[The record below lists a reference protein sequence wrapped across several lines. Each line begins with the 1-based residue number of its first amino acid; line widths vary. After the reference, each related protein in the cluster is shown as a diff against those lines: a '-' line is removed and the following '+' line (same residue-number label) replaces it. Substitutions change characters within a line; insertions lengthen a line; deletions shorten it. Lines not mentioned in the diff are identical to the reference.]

1 MPIGGVIA
9 YDRAVSPSGVGYDI
23 GCGNKAVRLDIK
35 ADTIRPYMQEVMD
48 EIVNKINF
56 GIGRDLA
63 PGERTTHSLFTSLT
77 WDYAELNVLVHGQN
91 AQTTLKEKARAQLGT
106 VGGGNHYVD
115 IFRDEE
121 DYVWIGVHFGSRGF
135 GHSIATGFLNM
146 AKGKLWHDKPGHE
159 DMFADATVLDT
170 DTHIGDRYMAAMKLA
185 GEYAEVGRDIV
196 CYKVAKILHGQVES
210 VVQNHHNFC
219 WRETHFERDL
229 HVVRKGATPN
239 FPGQTSF
246 IGATMGEPSY
256 IVKGLDT
263 EENKH
268 SLYSLP
274 HGAGRV
280 MGRMQAKGKKNR
292 PGLIS
297 QDAMTEWVRGRNIIL
312 RGGDV
317 DEAPQA
323 YKRLSEVM
331 SHHCQSFELLH
342 ELQPMGVAMA
352 PRGRGRGGRR

>member
-1 MPIGGVIA
+1 MIPTKHYGNPVFLDAVRQLQTCMDDPRAIYGVLTADHHVGYSMPIGGVIA

-135 GHSIATGFLNM
+135 GHSIATGFLNK
-146 AKGKLWHDKPGHE
+146 AKGKDWHDKPGH
-159 DMFADATVLDT
+159 
-170 DTHIGDRYMAAMKLA
+170 
-185 GEYAEVGRDIV
+185 
-196 CYKVAKILHGQVES
+196 
-210 VVQNHHNFC
+210 
-219 WRETHFERDL
+219 
-229 HVVRKGATPN
+229 
-239 FPGQTSF
+239 
-246 IGATMGEPSY
+246 
-256 IVKGLDT
+256 
-263 EENKH
+263 
-268 SLYSLP
+268 
-274 HGAGRV
+274 
-280 MGRMQAKGKKNR
+280 
-292 PGLIS
+292 
-297 QDAMTEWVRGRNIIL
+297 
-312 RGGDV
+312 
-317 DEAPQA
+317 
-323 YKRLSEVM
+323 
-331 SHHCQSFELLH
+331 
-342 ELQPMGVAMA
+342 
-352 PRGRGRGGRR
+352 